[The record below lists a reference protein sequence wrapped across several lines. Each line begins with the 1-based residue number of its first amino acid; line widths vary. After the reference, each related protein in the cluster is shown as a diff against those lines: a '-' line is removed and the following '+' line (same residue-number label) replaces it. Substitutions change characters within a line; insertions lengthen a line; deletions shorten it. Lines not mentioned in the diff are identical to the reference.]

1 MENWYMLTM
10 FGKDQMGVVARLSA
24 ALCKKGCNLGDSS
37 MARLGGNFTIMLM
50 VQFAGTAEELENAV
64 KPIAGELNFKAHVDK
79 VGGAMEHHVEP
90 DVRINVYTSERK
102 GIVEEVT
109 SELGRA
115 GLNILHLESNI
126 GDRENCPTY
135 FIHIEGLATQGI
147 DPLYDALEVLSREK
161 DMNTQLIPHNVGL

>member
-1 MENWYMLTM
+1 MENWYMVTM
-10 FGKDQMGVVARLSA
+10 FGKDQMGVVAKLSA
-24 ALCKKGCNLGDSS
+24 ALCKEGCNLGDSS

-50 VQFAGTAEELENAV
+50 AQFAGTAGELENAV
-64 KPIAGELNFKAHVDK
+64 KPIADELNFRAHVDK
-79 VGGAMEHHVEP
+79 VEGEMEHHVEP

-126 GDRENCPTY
+126 GSHENCPTY

-147 DPLYDALEVLSREK
+147 DPLYDALAVLSKEK